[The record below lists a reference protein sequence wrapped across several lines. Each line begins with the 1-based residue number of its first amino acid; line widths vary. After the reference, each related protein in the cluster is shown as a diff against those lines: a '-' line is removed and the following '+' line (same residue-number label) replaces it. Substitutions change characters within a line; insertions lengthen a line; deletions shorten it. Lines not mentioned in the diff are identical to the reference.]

1 MNPFLFFQEDFLDL
15 TVCVCGMSSLEEA
28 LWNMFVE
35 EELFEGNNLY
45 RCAQCDRLVT
55 AAKVGV
61 SIHLDSTITMF
72 IILQELKVMFL
83 TSLLF
88 CSYSVCQTQEASSIL
103 DSVFAEIQLRLCQ
116 M

>member
-1 MNPFLFFQEDFLDL
+1 
-15 TVCVCGMSSLEEA
+15 
-28 LWNMFVE
+28 MFVE

-55 AAKVGV
+55 AAKVSV

-72 IILQELKVMFL
+72 IMLQELNRVSHLSF
-83 TSLLF
+83 F
-88 CSYSVCQTQEASSIL
+88 HSYSVCQTQEASSIL

>member
-1 MNPFLFFQEDFLDL
+1 MQRLMINPFLFSLCLLQEDFLDL

-55 AAKVGV
+55 AAKVSASFQTV
-61 SIHLDSTITMF
+61 S
-72 IILQELKVMFL
+72 
-83 TSLLF
+83 
-88 CSYSVCQTQEASSIL
+88 TQ
-103 DSVFAEIQLRLCQ
+103 
-116 M
+116 

>member
-1 MNPFLFFQEDFLDL
+1 
-15 TVCVCGMSSLEEA
+15 MSSLEEA

-55 AAKVGV
+55 AAKVSV

-88 CSYSVCQTQEASSIL
+88 CSYSVCQTQEASPIL